1 MNRKHFR
8 RVAAFAILAVI
19 ALGSVACVTTVGVGV
34 GVPVYGATA
43 AMATAPIPTA
53 VSTAGDRCGPRPKNG

>member
-34 GVPVYGATA
+34 GVPVYG
-43 AMATAPIPTA
+43 
-53 VSTAGDRCGPRPKNG
+53 GYGGYGPHPYGGGYGGRPMWP

>member
-8 RVAAFAILAVI
+8 RLAAFAFLAVI

-34 GVPVYGATA
+34 GVPVYG
-43 AMATAPIPTA
+43 
-53 VSTAGDRCGPRPKNG
+53 GYGGYGYGPRPYGGGYVGRPMWP